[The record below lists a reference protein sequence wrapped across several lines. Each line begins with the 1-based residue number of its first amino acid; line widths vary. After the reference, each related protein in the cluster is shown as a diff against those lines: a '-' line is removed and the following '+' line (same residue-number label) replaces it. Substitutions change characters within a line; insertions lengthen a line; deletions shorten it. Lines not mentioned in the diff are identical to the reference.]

1 MCSLPSSYATFRDT
15 ILYSLDILT
24 LEEVFYA
31 LFSKEKMKQLLVGS
45 KAQVEGLVIQGRTHE
60 RNHGGDMMGKSK
72 SNNKDKICKYCKK
85 KRHIKSECYK
95 L

>member
-24 LEEVFYA
+24 LEEVFDA

-45 KAQVEGLVIQGRTHE
+45 KAQVEGLVIQERTHE
-60 RNHGGDMMGKSK
+60 
-72 SNNKDKICKYCKK
+72 
-85 KRHIKSECYK
+85 
-95 L
+95 